1 MIKID
6 SHMHSSFSSDSQAD
20 PESMIQQAIMK
31 RFSYVCFTDHL
42 DYDYPGDEGMFCLD
56 VDKYFRILGEL
67 KEKYAEKIT
76 LLIGVELGLQP
87 HLAGRLQK
95 LFEQYSF
102 DFCIGSTHVVNH
114 VDPYYPDF
122 FVGRTE
128 KDAYEEYFECVLRNI
143 QAFHEFDVLGHLDYV
158 VRYGPNRNRFYTY
171 SKHKEIIDEILRYL
185 IEKGIGIEINTSGF
199 KYGLGHPSPHED
211 ILERYHELGGEII
224 TIGSDAHAPEHFAYE
239 FTKAQNIL
247 KRCGFSYYTYFK
259 ERKPEFVRL

>member
-6 SHMHSSFSSDSQAD
+6 SHMHSSFSPDSQAD
-20 PESMIQQAIMK
+20 PEVMIQRAIMK
-31 RFSYVCFTDHL
+31 NFSYVCFTDHL
-42 DYDYPGDEGMFCLD
+42 EYDYPGGEDLFHLD
-56 VDKYFRILGEL
+56 VDRYFCVLNELREKY
-67 KEKYAEKIT
+67 KEKIR
-76 LLIGVELGLQP
+76 LNIGVELGLQP
-87 HLAGRLQK
+87 HLSERFRELLDK
-95 LFEQYSF
+95 YSF

-122 FVGRTE
+122 FIGRTE
-128 KDAYEEYFECVLRNI
+128 KDAYEEYFDCVYRNI
-143 QAFHEFDVLGHLDYV
+143 QSFDGFDVLGHLDYV

-171 SKHKEIIDEILRYL
+171 SKHKEIIDEILKTL

-224 TIGSDAHAPEHFAYE
+224 TIGSDAHAPEHFAHE

-247 KRCGFSYYTYFK
+247 KQCGFHYYTYFID
-259 ERKPEFVRL
+259 RKPVFVKL

>member
-1 MIKID
+1 
-6 SHMHSSFSSDSQAD
+6 MHSSFSTDSQAD
-20 PESMIQQAIMK
+20 PEAMIRQAIMK

-42 DYDYPGDEGMFCLD
+42 DYDYPGYEGEFCFDE
-56 VDKYFRILGEL
+56 DKYFQVLNGL

-76 LLIGVELGLQP
+76 LLIGVELGRQP
-87 HLAGRLQK
+87 HLAGRFQK
-95 LFEQYSF
+95 LFEQYPF

-122 FVGRTE
+122 FIGRTE
-128 KDAYEEYFECVLRNI
+128 KDAYEEYFECIYRNI

-171 SKHKEIIDEILRYL
+171 SRHKEIIDEILRYL
-185 IEKGIGIEINTSGF
+185 IEKGAGIEINTSGF

-211 ILERYHELGGEII
+211 ILERYHDLGGEII

-247 KRCGFSYYTYFK
+247 KKCGFSYYTYFK
-259 ERKPEFVRL
+259 NRKPEFVRL